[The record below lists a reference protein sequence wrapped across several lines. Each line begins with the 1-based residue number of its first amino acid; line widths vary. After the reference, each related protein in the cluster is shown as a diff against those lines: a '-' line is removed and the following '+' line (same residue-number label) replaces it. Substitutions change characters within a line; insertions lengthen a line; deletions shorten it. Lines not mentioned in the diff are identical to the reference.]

1 MVFFL
6 CLIYLRFL
14 FCGGFLCVFLY
25 AFYIV
30 YVSMCMLLPVLKL
43 VLGFTPLFWKVKDES
58 ICYRGVVVLWC
69 VCGVCMLVAN
79 LNVACG
85 ACAAYVL
92 MAVAKPLCFGGGCY
106 RLKYVKYRMAKCHM
120 L

>member
-1 MVFFL
+1 M
-6 CLIYLRFL
+6 
-14 FCGGFLCVFLY
+14 
-25 AFYIV
+25 
-30 YVSMCMLLPVLKL
+30 
-43 VLGFTPLFWKVKDES
+43 KDES

-69 VCGVCMLVAN
+69 VGGVCMLVAN

>member
-1 MVFFL
+1 MADFCVF
-6 CLIYLRFL
+6 
-14 FCGGFLCVFLY
+14 FLY

-30 YVSMCMLLPVLKL
+30 YVYMCRLLPVLNL
-43 VLGFTPLFWKVKDES
+43 FWALPLFFFFYTKRKVKNES
-58 ICYRGVVVLWC
+58 IRYRGVVVLWC
-69 VCGVCMLVAN
+69 VGGVCMLVAN

-120 L
+120 LWFCCNFT

>member
-1 MVFFL
+1 
-6 CLIYLRFL
+6 
-14 FCGGFLCVFLY
+14 
-25 AFYIV
+25 
-30 YVSMCMLLPVLKL
+30 
-43 VLGFTPLFWKVKDES
+43 
-58 ICYRGVVVLWC
+58 
-69 VCGVCMLVAN
+69 MLVAN
-79 LNVACG
+79 LNVTRG